1 MPAGAKV
8 LPLRSNIP
16 AISEYVFE
24 KVDPSFAT
32 RAKQQGGGIVVGGSN
47 YGQGSSREHAALA
60 PMYLGVRAVIT
71 KSFARI
77 HRDNL
82 INFGILPLTFVN
94 PEDYDR
100 IDERDE
106 LVIEDARE
114 RLVAGAE
121 TLTVRDVT
129 KDFSF
134 EAKPGLSPRQ
144 VKIIKAG
151 GLLNFIRE
159 QGDASKIEREATAA
173 AWGTTTALPTKTTK
187 TTDTPGA
194 MPRPLSRAE
203 LFDQLVVER
212 ASRDAS
218 EHDKLGHGLHEKAD
232 RRLADILSPKEG
244 DVCLDVATASGNLAI
259 AMGQRVGPSG
269 KVLAIDLAEGMLEF
283 AQRKARAHK
292 ARNVE
297 FVRMDAQNLEFEDN
311 TFDVVACGL
320 ALFYFPDIEGALQEM
335 WRVLK
340 PGGKLGVSSAD
351 AENAFS
357 PLSEPYMAG
366 LRKTSERLNLDPPA
380 YSELAALTRR
390 KDGLQDLIKKAG
402 FEHVEI
408 SEEDIPVRFNSFE
421 DWWTYGRGST
431 WGEILLDQM
440 TQEQRSEFQLAH
452 NEEVGKLFGD
462 EGVKTATPVL
472 FAIAEKPKK

>member
-1 MPAGAKV
+1 
-8 LPLRSNIP
+8 
-16 AISEYVFE
+16 
-24 KVDPSFAT
+24 
-32 RAKQQGGGIVVGGSN
+32 
-47 YGQGSSREHAALA
+47 
-60 PMYLGVRAVIT
+60 
-71 KSFARI
+71 
-77 HRDNL
+77 
-82 INFGILPLTFVN
+82 
-94 PEDYDR
+94 
-100 IDERDE
+100 
-106 LVIEDARE
+106 
-114 RLVAGAE
+114 
-121 TLTVRDVT
+121 
-129 KDFSF
+129 
-134 EAKPGLSPRQ
+134 
-144 VKIIKAG
+144 
-151 GLLNFIRE
+151 
-159 QGDASKIEREATAA
+159 
-173 AWGTTTALPTKTTK
+173 
-187 TTDTPGA
+187 
-194 MPRPLSRAE
+194 
-203 LFDQLVVER
+203 
-212 ASRDAS
+212 
-218 EHDKLGHGLHEKAD
+218 
-232 RRLADILSPKEG
+232 
-244 DVCLDVATASGNLAI
+244 
-259 AMGQRVGPSG
+259 MGQRVGPSG

-292 ARNVE
+292 ARNIE

-390 KDGLQDLIKKAG
+390 KDTLQELIKKAG
-402 FEHVEI
+402 FEGVQMH
-408 SEEDIPVRFNSFE
+408 EEDIPVRFNSFE

-440 TQEQRSEFQLAH
+440 TEEQRADFQASH

-472 FAIAEKPKK
+472 FATAVKPKK